1 MSGTQDVTNNAIEPG
16 ATLGMLGGGQLG
28 RMFAEAA
35 TALGYATHVFCP
47 ERGCPAAQVAAAH
60 TVAAYDDLD
69 AVEAW
74 ASSVA
79 AVTYEFE
86 NVPAATA
93 AACAKHA
100 PVRPGQH
107 VLAVAQDRGREKGT
121 LRDFGLPVT
130 PFVPVTTFSEL
141 EDAAEQLGLPAVLKT
156 ARGGYDGKGQRVIH
170 GANELA
176 YGWEDLGAG
185 AVPCIL
191 EAMIDFEQEV
201 SVVAARGLDGQVV
214 TYGPIANSHRH
225 HILDVSVVPS
235 GAAREVDAR
244 ALQVARKVME
254 KLDVVG
260 VLCVEFFQV
269 RQDTAGFEAYGPVL
283 INEVAPR
290 PHNSG
295 HLTIE
300 AYAASQFEQQV
311 RAVCGLPLGDATLHR
326 PAAMANLLGD
336 LWGPDGQVPVWPA
349 IADRED
355 LALHLYGKS
364 AARPG
369 RKMGHLTATA
379 RTAHEALRDAV
390 EARAAVAW
398 REAALGPD

>member
-1 MSGTQDVTNNAIEPG
+1 MSRTHDVIEAG

-35 TALGYATHVFCP
+35 TKLGYATHVFCP
-47 ERGCPAAQVAAAH
+47 EADCPASQVAAQH
-60 TVAAYDDLD
+60 TVAQYDDLE
-69 AVEAW
+69 AVARW

-93 AACAKHA
+93 AACARHA

-107 VLAVAQDRGREKGT
+107 VLAVAQDRAEEKGT
-121 LRDFGLPVT
+121 LRGFGLPVT
-130 PFVPVTTFSEL
+130 PFVSVATFGDL
-141 EDAAEQLGLPAVLKT
+141 ESAVQRLGLPAVLKT

-170 GANELA
+170 GPTELTYA
-176 YGWEDLGAG
+176 YEDLGG
-185 AVPCIL
+185 GKVPLIL
-191 EAMIDFEQEV
+191 ETMIDFEQEV
-201 SVVAARGLDGQVV
+201 SVVAARGLGNDIV
-214 TYGPIANSHRH
+214 TYGPIANSHRN

-235 GAAREVDAR
+235 GAARDVDEQA
-244 ALQVARKVME
+244 VAVTRDVME

-269 RQDTAGFEAYGPVL
+269 RAGTKSFEQFGPVL
-283 INEVAPR
+283 INEIAPR

-311 RAVCGLPLGDATLHR
+311 RAVCGLPLGDAKLLR
-326 PAAMANLLGD
+326 PAAMANLLGE
-336 LWGPDGQVPVWPA
+336 LWGPGGEAPHWSA
-349 IADRED
+349 LEDRAGC
-355 LALHLYGKS
+355 ALHLYGKAS
-364 AARPG
+364 ARPG

-379 RTAHEALRDAV
+379 RTGHEALRDAV
-390 EARAAVAW
+390 EARSAVAW
-398 REAALGPD
+398 RRRSLGPQ

>member
-1 MSGTQDVTNNAIEPG
+1 MSGTHTVIEPG

-28 RMFAEAA
+28 RMFAQAA
-35 TALGYATHVFCP
+35 TKLGYDTHVFCP
-47 ERGCPAAQVAAAH
+47 EPDCPAAQVSAKHTAA
-60 TVAAYDDLD
+60 TYDDLS
-69 AVEAW
+69 AVAKW
-74 ASSVA
+74 AAAVA

-93 AACAKHA
+93 AACAEHA

-107 VLAVAQDRGREKGT
+107 VLAVAQDRAKEKGT

-130 PFVPVTTFSEL
+130 PFEPVTSFEAL
-141 EDAAEQLGLPAVLKT
+141 EAATPTLGLPAVLKT

-170 GANELA
+170 GPTELTYA
-176 YGWEDLGAG
+176 WEDLGG
-185 AVPCIL
+185 GQVPCIL

-201 SVVAARGLDGQVV
+201 SVVAARSIDGDIR
-214 TYGPIANSHRH
+214 TYGPIANSHRN

-235 GAAREVDAR
+235 GAAREIDER
-244 ALQVARKVME
+244 AVEVTRGVME
-254 KLDVVG
+254 QLDVVG

-269 RQDTAGFEAYGPVL
+269 RGGTESFEKYGPVL
-283 INEVAPR
+283 INEIAPR

-311 RAVCGLPLGDATLHR
+311 RAVCGLPLGDATLLK

-336 LWGPDGQVPVWPA
+336 LWGPDGQAPA
-349 IADRED
+349 WSAIEGRDG
-355 LALHLYGKS
+355 LALHPYGK
-364 AARPG
+364 ATARPG

-390 EARAAVAW
+390 EARSAVAW
-398 REAALGPD
+398 RDRGLGPD

>member
-1 MSGTQDVTNNAIEPG
+1 MSGPDDANKTAIEPE

-28 RMFAEAA
+28 RMFAQAA
-35 TALGYATHVFCP
+35 TKLGYATHVFCP
-47 ERGCPAAQVAAAH
+47 EPDCPAAQVATRH
-60 TVAAYDDLD
+60 TAAAYDDLE
-69 AVEAW
+69 AVSAW

-93 AACAKHA
+93 AACAAHA
-100 PVRPGQH
+100 PVRPGEH
-107 VLAVAQDRGREKGT
+107 VLAVAQDRAKEKGT

-130 PFVPVTTFSEL
+130 PFEPVATFADL
-141 EDAAEQLGLPAVLKT
+141 EAAAQRLGLPAVLKT
-156 ARGGYDGKGQRVIH
+156 SRGGYDGKGQRVIH
-170 GANELA
+170 GPTELTYA
-176 YGWEDLGAG
+176 WEDLGG
-185 AVPCIL
+185 GQVPCIL

-201 SVVAARGLDGQVV
+201 SVVAARGIDGEIV
-214 TYGPIANSHRH
+214 TYGPIANSHRN

-235 GAAREVDAR
+235 GAAREVDER
-244 ALQVARKVME
+244 AVNVTRGVME

-269 RQDTAGFEAYGPVL
+269 RGGTESFAKYGPVL
-283 INEVAPR
+283 INEIAPR

-311 RAVCGLPLGDATLHR
+311 RAVCGLPLGDASLLK

-336 LWGPDGQVPVWPA
+336 LWGPNGEAPA
-349 IADRED
+349 WSAVDDREA
-355 LALHLYGKS
+355 LALHLYGKT

-390 EARAAVAW
+390 EARSAVAW
-398 REAALGPD
+398 RGGGLAPD

>member
-1 MSGTQDVTNNAIEPG
+1 MSGTHDANHRTLEPG

-35 TALGYATHVFCP
+35 TTLGYDTHVLCP
-47 ERGCPAAQVAAAH
+47 EADGPASQVAAKH
-60 TVAAYDDLD
+60 TVAAYDDLE
-69 AVEAW
+69 AVERW
-74 ASSVA
+74 AASVA

-93 AACAKHA
+93 AACNKHA
-100 PVRPGQH
+100 PVRPGQQ
-107 VLAVAQDRGREKGT
+107 VLAVAQDRTIEKRT

-130 PFVPVTTFSEL
+130 PFEPVNSFAGL
-141 EDAAEQLGLPAVLKT
+141 DQAANQLGLPAVLKT

-170 GANELA
+170 GPNELTYA
-176 YGWEDLGAG
+176 WEELGSG
-185 AVPCIL
+185 KVPCIL
-191 EAMIDFEQEV
+191 EAMIDFEQEI
-201 SVVAARGLDGQVV
+201 SVVAARSVAGEIK
-214 TYGPIANSHRH
+214 TYGPIANSHRN

-235 GAAREVDAR
+235 GAAREVDER
-244 ALQVARKVME
+244 AVNVTRDVME

-269 RQDTAGFEAYGPVL
+269 RGGTASFETYGPVL
-283 INEVAPR
+283 INEIAPR

-300 AYAASQFEQQV
+300 AHASSQFEQQV
-311 RAVCGLPLGDATLHR
+311 RAVCGLALGDATLLK
-326 PAAMANLLGD
+326 PAAMVNVLGE
-336 LWGPDGQVPVWPA
+336 LWGPDGQAPTWRT
-349 IADRED
+349 IEGRDQ
-355 LALHLYGKS
+355 LALHLYGKTV
-364 AARPG
+364 ARPG

-398 REAALGPD
+398 RGEGLGPD